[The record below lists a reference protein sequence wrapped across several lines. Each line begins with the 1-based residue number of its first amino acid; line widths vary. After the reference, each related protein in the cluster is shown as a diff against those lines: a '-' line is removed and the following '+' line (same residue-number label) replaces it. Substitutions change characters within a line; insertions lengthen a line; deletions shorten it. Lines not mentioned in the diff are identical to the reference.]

1 MTLGKTMRN
10 TTTTPAGPDNWIERD
25 SWLDVVLDPY
35 VGLLG
40 EGLVAGILAGSLLV
54 GFWIHSDNIAIPSII
69 ILLLGG
75 VLSTVLPAPMLDL
88 ARSLI
93 VIGLAAALFAVAR
106 TYVLD
111 R

>member
-1 MTLGKTMRN
+1 MTMTGN
-10 TTTTPAGPDNWIERD
+10 HTPAGPDNWIERD

-35 VGLLG
+35 VSLLG

-54 GFWIHSDNIAIPSII
+54 GFWIHSNNIAIPAII
-69 ILLLGG
+69 LLLLGG
-75 VLSTVLPAPMLDL
+75 VLSATLPAPFLNL

-93 VIGLAAALFAVAR
+93 IIGMAAALFSVAR
-106 TYVLD
+106 SYIID